1 MLGSIFHFELSHI
14 DLLYFR
20 DAETVI
26 SDLFF
31 HLEDAIPLAL
41 EGVPGEKTQIRRSII
56 CTKQVRASW
65 RQNND
70 TGPGTTTEEEIA
82 SSAVK

>member
-1 MLGSIFHFELSHI
+1 MGIF
-14 DLLYFR
+14 
-20 DAETVI
+20 
-26 SDLFF
+26 DLFF

-41 EGVPGEKTQIRRSII
+41 ERVYEETGPGTRSII